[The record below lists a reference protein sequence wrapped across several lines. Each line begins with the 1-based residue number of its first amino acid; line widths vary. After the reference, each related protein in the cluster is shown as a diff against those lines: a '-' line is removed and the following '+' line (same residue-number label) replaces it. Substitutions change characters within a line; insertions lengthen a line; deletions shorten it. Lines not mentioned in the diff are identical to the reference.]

1 MICIHLLC
9 RDRLNVHAV
18 KHPVYDSGTWDVS
31 PQDAASLVGGMI
43 YLHQAKAQPSYVGGR
58 IESYRE
64 IHTDLAHSRR
74 IIFTFTSTADGK
86 GVRWKGAEHS
96 MAWTG
101 GVVDDD
107 K

>member
-1 MICIHLLC
+1 
-9 RDRLNVHAV
+9 
-18 KHPVYDSGTWDVS
+18 
-31 PQDAASLVGGMI
+31 
-43 YLHQAKAQPSYVGGR
+43 VGGR

-64 IHTDLAHSRR
+64 VQTDLAHSRR

-101 GVVDDD
+101 GVVEDG